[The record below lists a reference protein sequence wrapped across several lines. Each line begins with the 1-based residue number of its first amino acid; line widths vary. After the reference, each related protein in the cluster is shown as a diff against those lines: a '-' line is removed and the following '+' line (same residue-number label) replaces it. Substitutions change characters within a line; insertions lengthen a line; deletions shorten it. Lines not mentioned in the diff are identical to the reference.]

1 LKLNFTILFVLSLLL
16 FSCSQ
21 PTESKS
27 ETQNDVLSTNA
38 LPKAGKKL
46 PSITIAILEKL
57 FNECNYVDY
66 LFYDSNFSMSI
77 TNVGS
82 IRQTLAHIAEQT
94 PTINPNCKPIGRVF
108 YEIQGNTE
116 IEADIFLNNQ
126 CQYYIFYK
134 DNKQI
139 YANNL
144 TADGVAHYNSIFQ
157 QARKMDKKQ

>member
-1 LKLNFTILFVLSLLL
+1 MKLNFAVLIFILFLV
-16 FSCSQ
+16 FSCSK
-21 PTESKS
+21 PAENKN
-27 ETQNDVLSTNA
+27 EIQNDVLSTNA
-38 LPKAGKKL
+38 LQKAGEKL
-46 PSITIAILEKL
+46 PSITLDILEKL

-77 TNVGS
+77 SNVGS
-82 IRQTLAHIAEQT
+82 IRQTLSHIAEQT
-94 PTINPNCKPIGRVF
+94 PTINPNCKPIGRIF

-144 TADGVAHYNSIFQ
+144 TAEGVAHYNSIFQ
-157 QARKMDKKQ
+157 QARKMDKKK